1 MRLYVSIGPNP
12 RIVRMYAAERG
23 IALQEIWIDLA
34 AGENR
39 REPFLSLNPA
49 GQLPVLEIGPGQII
63 AESLTICEYLDEA
76 VDTPSPHLIGCDPF
90 TRARTRMWL
99 RRIEER
105 YSQPVTAAF
114 RYGPG
119 LAMFG
124 PRLRCLPEAA
134 EGMAALVRDGEAWLD
149 AQLPAGGFVA
159 ADMLTLADIALY
171 CFMDFAINRAGLP
184 PDPKHSALSS
194 WFVRMDAQVSAQL
207 TKAHAKRA

>member
-1 MRLYVSIGPNP
+1 MRLYTSIGPNP

-23 IALQEIWIDLA
+23 VALEEMWVDLV

-39 REPFLSLNPA
+39 REPFLTLNPA
-49 GQLPVLEIGPGQII
+49 GQLPVLEIAPGQIV
-63 AESLTICEYLDEA
+63 AESVAICEYLDETA
-76 VDTPSPHLIGCDPF
+76 DTLSPRLVGSDPV

-119 LAMFG
+119 LAMFS

-134 EGMAALVRDGEAWLD
+134 EGMAALARDGQAWLD
-149 AQLPAGGFVA
+149 AQPTPGGFVA
-159 ADMLTLADIALY
+159 SDVLTLADIALY

-184 PDPKHSALSS
+184 LDPKHSTLSG
-194 WFVRMDAQVSAQL
+194 WFGRMDSRPSAQL
-207 TKAHAKRA
+207 TKPQAKRA